1 MQNLNPII
9 NPNIF
14 PCIGGLNSLC
24 FLTYHFL
31 TNTDMTVIVVK
42 VCRVCRFIYFSF
54 DVDYIVLLQVQ
65 FIYTYHTT
73 LSPQF
78 LHLSLSFLPT
88 YITFFKNNDTNTLLL

>member
-24 FLTYHFL
+24 FLTYHFH
-31 TNTDMTVIVVK
+31 TNTDMTAIVVK
-42 VCRVCRFIYFSF
+42 VPSMFLFIIYF

>member
-54 DVDYIVLLQVQ
+54 DVDYIVLLSSPPP
-65 FIYTYHTT
+65 FI
-73 LSPQF
+73 
-78 LHLSLSFLPT
+78 
-88 YITFFKNNDTNTLLL
+88 ITPYGYNQSK